1 MKFKF
6 DDDYYSPKHSS
17 STLVPSLTPCNFPCN
32 FLFNETLLPP
42 EAWIALQ
49 DGPGIYFKQT
59 NKQTC
64 EGPCHVIISEEDATT
79 TTTIPLPPG
88 VVFSFNH
95 GSYKN
100 FPILYKYFFPSMF
113 HPVLKQIK
121 ARVLSLLG
129 EFS

>member
-6 DDDYYSPKHSS
+6 DDDYSPKHSS

-64 EGPCHVIISEEDATT
+64 EGPCHVIISEDATT
-79 TTTIPLPPG
+79 PNTHSPLPPTPAS
-88 VVFSFNH
+88 FSPLITEAT
-95 GSYKN
+95 K
-100 FPILYKYFFPSMF
+100 IFPSF
-113 HPVLKQIK
+113 INIFPLNVP
-121 ARVLSLLG
+121 S
-129 EFS
+129 ST